1 MSSSRLEQLF
11 AFLQEDPDDPFNI
24 YAIAIEYVKTDQEK
38 ALAYFEKLLHEHENY
53 VPTYYHAAK
62 LYAELGKKQEAGQT
76 FQKGIAISLLA
87 GNRHA
92 HRELQNA
99 YNQFLDDEE

>member
-11 AFLQEDPDDPFNI
+11 AFLQEDPGDPFNL
-24 YAIAIEYVKTDQEK
+24 YAIATEYMKTNPEK
-38 ALAYFEKLLHEHENY
+38 ALEYYEKLLQEHENY

-62 LYAELGKKQEAGQT
+62 LYADMGKKQQADQT
-76 FQKGIAISLLA
+76 FQKGIGISLQA
-87 GNRHA
+87 GNRNA

-99 YNQFLDDEE
+99 YNQFLDEEE